1 MKTKSK
7 RNAKKSPPHP
17 AIDLFGEVPVT
28 VQDCEQWV
36 AVVAPRWYGSRRMQY
51 YMRDW
56 DVPGKVARAK
66 LAGSFDEIQRDAAG
80 LARCEECLN
89 RFAL

>member
-7 RNAKKSPPHP
+7 RKTKKPLPHP
-17 AIDLFGEVPVT
+17 ALDLFGEVPVT

-36 AVVAPRWYGSRRMQY
+36 AVVAPRWYGSRRMQM

-56 DVPGKVARAK
+56 NVPGKVAQAK
-66 LAGSFDEIQRDAAG
+66 LAGWFDQVKADANEI
-80 LARCEECLN
+80 ARCEGCIG